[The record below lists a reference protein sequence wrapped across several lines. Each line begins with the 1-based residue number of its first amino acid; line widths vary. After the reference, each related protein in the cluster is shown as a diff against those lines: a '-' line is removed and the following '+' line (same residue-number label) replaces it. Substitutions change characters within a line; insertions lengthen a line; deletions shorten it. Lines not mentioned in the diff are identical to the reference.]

1 MELLLV
7 SQREMQLV
15 SKKDK
20 SLAYLWGRRWGRR
33 WGLCWVIHLAT
44 HWVTLSAQELVV
56 MTVFHLGWRTEN
68 WMVMLRDDLM
78 ARESV
83 EQKGYLLVC
92 R

>member
-1 MELLLV
+1 MALQLV
-7 SQREMQLV
+7 SQRVMQLV

-20 SLAYLWGRRWGRR
+20 SLAYLWGRRWGR
-33 WGLCWVIHLAT
+33 CWVIRLAT

-56 MTVFHLGWRTEN
+56 MTVFDLGWRTEN